1 MVGMI
6 IVGMGNEGEKGGEK
20 MLWDSV
26 WLRGWGGM
34 VEKMVGLGAF
44 PESTIWGDFGISSI
58 WGENMR
64 RKGGLIGN

>member
-26 WLRGWGGM
+26 WLRGWGG
-34 VEKMVGLGAF
+34 
-44 PESTIWGDFGISSI
+44 
-58 WGENMR
+58 GEEW
-64 RKGGLIGN
+64 